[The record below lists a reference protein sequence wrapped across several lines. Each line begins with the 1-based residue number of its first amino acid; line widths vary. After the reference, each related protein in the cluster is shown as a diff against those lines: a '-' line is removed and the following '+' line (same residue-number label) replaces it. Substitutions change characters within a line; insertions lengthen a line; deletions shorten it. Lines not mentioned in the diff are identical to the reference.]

1 MSKRKKSSF
10 NKLLVYAK
18 PHQGKLFFVCFW
30 AVFLAIIS
38 AFRPFLLN
46 FTIDNYLIEV
56 KKETNV
62 IQHYFEGLMLSIF
75 PGNDNF
81 SNLKILVVVMFVA
94 LLLEAVS
101 QFYFSYIANWLGQ
114 DIIKDLRN
122 KLYDHITSFKM
133 KYFDNE
139 PVGKLVT
146 RSVSDIE
153 SIASIFSQGLF
164 MIISDV
170 LKMIIVIIFML
181 VVNWKITGIVLVIMP
196 IILLA
201 TNIFNRKMKVAFNEV
216 RNEVANLNT
225 FVQERLTGM
234 KIVQLFNREA
244 IELEKFK
251 EINQKHNVAWLKNIL
266 YNSIFFPIADIISNI
281 SIGLVVYFG
290 ALWIINGDADTSIG
304 QLVAFN
310 MYISMLY
317 NPLRQIADKFN
328 VMQMGIVAADRVF
341 EILEKEENVQDN
353 GTVEATH
360 FKGLIKL
367 KDVRFS
373 YIKNE
378 EVLKGINLEVQ
389 PGETIAIV
397 GSTGAGKSTIIN
409 LLNRFY
415 EIDSGEITID
425 NQNIKNYK
433 LESLRKQI
441 AIVLQDVF
449 LFADT
454 IYNNITLH
462 NEAITREDVIS
473 AAKKIGVHD
482 FIMSLPEGYDYNVK
496 ERGVMLSS
504 GQRQLIAFLRA
515 YVSNPSI
522 LILDEATSSIDTH
535 SEELIQKATETITK
549 DRTSIVI
556 AHRLA
561 TVINASKII
570 VMDKG
575 QIVEFGKHSELVNK
589 PNGYYKKLY
598 DSQFAVEVE

>member
-1 MSKRKKSSF
+1 MSKTTKSSF
-10 NKLLVYAK
+10 NKLLAYAK
-18 PHQGKLFFVCFW
+18 PYKGKLYFVAFW
-30 AVFLAIIS
+30 AIFLAIIT
-38 AFRPFLLN
+38 AIRPFLLN
-46 FTIDNYLIEV
+46 FTIDNYLVES
-56 KKETNV
+56 KKETNI
-62 IQHYFEGLMLSIF
+62 IQTYFENFMQFFFS
-75 PGNDNF
+75 GNDNS
-81 SNLKILVVVMFVA
+81 SNLKILVVIMFIA
-94 LLLEAVS
+94 LVLEALA
-101 QFYFSYIANWLGQ
+101 QFFFTYLANWLGQ
-114 DIIKDLRN
+114 DIIKDLRD
-122 KLYDHITSFKM
+122 KLYKHINSFKM
-133 KYFDNE
+133 KYFDVE

-146 RSVSDIE
+146 RAVSDIE

-164 MIISDV
+164 MIISDL
-170 LKMIIVIIFML
+170 LKMIIVIVFML
-181 VVNWKITGIVLVIMP
+181 VVNWKITAVVLSIMP
-196 IILLA
+196 IILIA
-201 TNIFNRKMKVAFNEV
+201 TRIFNRKMKVAFKEV

-225 FVQERLTGM
+225 FIQERLTGM
-234 KIVQLFNREA
+234 KIVQLFNREK

-251 EINQKHNVAWLKNIL
+251 EINEKHNKAWLKNIL

-290 ALWIINGDADTSIG
+290 ALWIINGDTETTIG
-304 QLVAFN
+304 QLIAFN
-310 MYISMLY
+310 MYITMLY

-341 EILEKEENVQDN
+341 EILDTNENIQDN
-353 GTVEATH
+353 GTIEATH
-360 FKGLIKL
+360 FNGIIDL

-378 EVLKGINLEVQ
+378 EVLKGINLHVDS
-389 PGETIAIV
+389 GETIAIV

-415 EIDSGEITID
+415 EIDSGEILID
-425 NQNIKNYK
+425 NQNIKNYTIA
-433 LESLRKQI
+433 SLRKQI

-449 LFADT
+449 LFSDS
-454 IYNNITLH
+454 ILNNITLH
-462 NEAITREDVIS
+462 NEAVSREDVI
-473 AAKKIGVHD
+473 AAAQKIGVHD
-482 FIMSLPEGYDYNVK
+482 FIMTLPEGYDYNVK

-549 DRTSIVI
+549 GRTSIVI

-561 TVINASKII
+561 TIINASKII

-575 QIVEFGKHSELVNK
+575 QIVEAGTHSELVLK

-598 DSQFAVEVE
+598 DSQFAVEV